1 METQEGTLGAKILGL
16 VDRPQEAFA
25 LITRRPGKGWFVP
38 LLILLLGTAVL
49 QIVAAPYAAVAARE
63 AVERQLATLPP
74 DQVEMVTEQAHR
86 FTSPLVVGLMGWTGS
101 VFSAGIGILLGAGVL
116 YFLALVNGGEG
127 DFGPTLGATL
137 WAWVPFGIRPLVQAA
152 IIAVRRELIANQGLS
167 YLVSVGDP
175 LKDARNVLYVLLS
188 QVDLFALWHLVLVYA
203 ASRALFR
210 FGRNKAVVVALLY
223 AAVNLLFR
231 AGVVA
236 IQAMLAPIP

>member
-1 METQEGTLGAKILGL
+1 MEVQEGTLGARIVGL

-25 LITRRPGKGWFVP
+25 LIARRPGKGWFVP
-38 LLILLLGTAVL
+38 LLILLVGTVVL
-49 QIVAAPYAAVAARE
+49 QAVAAPYAAEAARQE
-63 AVERQLATLPP
+63 VERRLASLPP
-74 DQVEMVTEQAHR
+74 EQVEMVTAQANR
-86 FTSPLVVGLMGWTGS
+86 FTSPMAVALMGIAGSLLTTG
-101 VFSAGIGILLGAGVL
+101 FGILLGAGIL

-152 IIAVRRELIANQGLS
+152 IVALRRELIANQGLS

-175 LKDARNVLYVLLS
+175 LRDARNVLYVLLS

-210 FGRNKAVVVALLY
+210 FGRNKAVVVTLLY
-223 AAVNLLFR
+223 AAVNLLLR
-231 AGVVA
+231 TGVVA
-236 IQAMLAPIP
+236 LQAMLVPMP